1 MQSTGDSKDQNNEKD
16 WDDIIPESDRKQIE
30 EEEREKEELEM
41 YLPPRSRKS
50 LKKVYLF
57 VYY

>member
-1 MQSTGDSKDQNNEKD
+1 MQSTGDVKDQTEKE
-16 WDDIIPESDRKQIE
+16 WDDIIPESDRKRIE

-50 LKKVYLF
+50 IKKVISFILL
-57 VYY
+57 